1 MADESDVADME
12 IVVDASTD
20 HLRRSMQEA
29 DRLVD
34 QTTRKIDRSLA
45 NVDGAFDRMA
55 SSTQSAAGVV
65 RTGTQAMATDSAIAF
80 SRISTSSNNT
90 SRAVAAD
97 SQSMVRDF
105 GTLSTAVKAA
115 AGIFAGF
122 ELVSSIK
129 DAALLSAR
137 YNQLGIV
144 VNTLGG
150 NAGYSRAQLAEFQ
163 SGLQRT
169 GISAIESRNNIAK
182 MIAVQLDLANATKL
196 ARLAQDAAVIA
207 NTNSSEAFGNLVD
220 GIASA
225 EVETLRAMGLNTN
238 FENGYKTLA
247 TQLGKNVNDLSE
259 QEKAQSRVNSALQAG
274 VAIHGSYE
282 ASLSSASKILSS
294 TKRYLQD
301 LEVQLGQTY
310 QPAFESGVNA
320 YSDALKGLAG
330 HTDEVTQVLKTGL
343 YIALGQAATAMAS
356 KAAATL
362 DNARADVQ
370 AKAAAADAAMAEVR
384 RIEALQAGNAAKMES
399 ARLNKVLA
407 VSEVEMKAAASALG
421 AVRRQELLLE
431 NQLIAAKVASAEANA
446 TLAASTSLLGRTM
459 TGLANTARGLW
470 AALGG
475 PVGLLFT
482 AGAVALSFVDF
493 SEKTETL
500 KTTLGDLTTPLD
512 QVVAK
517 FQKLSEVEKDV
528 ELRHLG
534 ERILQLNKDMA
545 QAGVDAAESFGSNLA
560 IELMAQRGSIGV
572 EGLLDLSGVGNNA
585 DQAAAL
591 VRTSFA
597 DAARGV
603 NVDWTAVV
611 EKLRTYNGVSAEM
624 IAKVQDAAVA
634 LQQHQRELAETKA
647 RQDALNGSIREGAA
661 AQAVSNAIVTDKAG
675 QAYLDNLTKQAALA
689 GKVTEVEK
697 LRANIAAGF
706 IKLDAEAEKAAY
718 AAAAATDRVNAAM
731 KAATESRKAGT
742 KAAKDDAKAT
752 QDLLDRAFPEEKRLR
767 DLVDNIKG
775 LQELQAKGKITA
787 VQYGQGLKFLNEQ
800 YAAPEIAKRTKE
812 EEKAAAALKKTN
824 DELQKLVDELD
835 PASKRSRDYA
845 EQQALLNGAIAKGGP
860 QVAYYQTLLVKL
872 NDQYAANGKAVDAW
886 AQFTEGAVDRV
897 DSAFADAWR
906 NIGGDFDKFG
916 DGIKDSMKQLLAE
929 LAHMAITKPIVVQL
943 GAALGVDGLS
953 PSQSSGGVGNLLN
966 RITGSGSSGGTDYG
980 NLLSY
985 GQSAYKFLSGTGSD
999 LYSAFQSGGL
1009 QGVYNYGANAV
1020 GSMFGSASVNSA
1032 AAGATQAGYT
1042 GTQFSNWSA
1051 AQTAGS
1057 ATWGGAA
1064 SSLGA
1069 IGAGI
1074 TGAYAGYQ
1082 NAGWKGAIAGG
1093 VGGWGGATLG
1103 TMAGAAAAAALSGTA
1118 MGAALGSVIPGI
1130 GTLIGAALGAA
1141 FGSKL
1146 FGGAW
1151 VTKDTGLSLGVTGG
1165 DLDANSYQY
1174 QKKKGGMFSSN
1185 KKRTLYGALPDEQAA
1200 LLQGTFDTTQ
1210 QTVEELYTRLGV
1222 SIQDGA
1228 MAGLSIVRTQ
1238 ISTEGKTDEEIQEE
1252 ITKWFAGVADSMTT
1266 ALNDAT
1272 GAGLGGY
1279 NFEALRTFVN
1289 NLYGVN
1295 DAIRYLNV
1303 GLYDTSVA
1311 GGRLAESLAATA
1323 GGLQALQTNT
1333 ATYFDQFFSDTEKAN
1348 ATLDTVTRAFK
1359 SADTVL
1365 PETREGFRR
1374 AVEALD
1380 LTTDSGQAMFST
1392 LMALAGQADAYYDV
1406 LEQRSTSLAQSL
1418 AQAQSAML
1426 GGALEN
1432 LQRAV
1437 QRQQTA
1443 LTAAYNAQS
1452 EGLNTSLSAS
1462 QSVMSSLTTMANGL
1476 ASALKTLQSQ
1486 SDAAKAVLYQQ
1497 AQATLVSAAAIAR
1510 AGGSIAGLAGID
1522 DALSA
1527 ITSNDAG
1534 RYANWEDFSRDQGR
1548 SLVLVAELNKAAG
1561 GQLDKATQTY
1571 NAIQEQIRLAKSAYE
1586 MESTKLQGQLDL
1598 AQAQIDG
1605 INGIDTR
1612 LLSVNEAL
1620 AEILKAISTA
1630 SPNGTGAKNADSI
1643 IEAAYRAALGRSA
1656 DAAGAAYWKQQ
1667 LASGAVNSNS
1677 LSTAI
1682 AAAGAANAAA
1692 APSQVASAYS
1702 SILGREPTAAD
1713 MAYWTGQVANG
1724 GVHDVYAAIRAAAI
1738 ANGQIPGYA
1747 LGGNHA
1753 GGFRIVGES
1762 GPELELTGPSRIFSA
1777 SQTAQAFAGAGGG
1790 WQQVVT
1796 ELKAQRQE
1804 LTYLRQQLVDIND
1817 NTGQASRRL
1826 RDMSIAGGQP
1836 A

>member
-105 GTLSTAVKAA
+105 GTLSTAVKAT
-115 AGIFAGF
+115 AGVFAGF

-247 TQLGKNVNDLSE
+247 AQLGKNVNDLSE

-343 YIALGQAATAMAS
+343 YIALGQAATALAS

-370 AKAAAADAAMAEVR
+370 ANAAAADAAMAEVR

-407 VSEVEMKAAASALG
+407 ASEVEMKAAASALG

-611 EKLRTYNGVSAEM
+611 EKLRTYNGVSTEM

-718 AAAAATDRVNAAM
+718 AAAAATDRINAAM
-731 KAATESRKAGT
+731 KAATESRKAST

-787 VQYGQGLKFLNEQ
+787 EQYGQGLKFLNEQ

-860 QVAYYQTLLVKL
+860 QVTYYQTLLGKL
-872 NDQYAANGKAVDAW
+872 NDQYVANGKGADQW

-897 DSAFADAWR
+897 DDAFADAWK
-906 NIGGDFDKFG
+906 NIDGDFDKFG
-916 DGIKDSMKQLLAE
+916 DGLKDSMKQLLAE

-943 GAALGVDGLS
+943 GAALGVGGMS
-953 PSQSSGGVGNLLN
+953 GSQGGSGTS
-966 RITGSGSSGGTDYG
+966 TGSGGIDVGSLMKYG
-980 NLLSY
+980 K
-985 GQSAYKFLSGTGSD
+985 SAYDFLSGTGSSI
-999 LYSAFQSGGL
+999 YNAYQSGGV
-1009 QGVYNYGANAV
+1009 QGVYNYGATALGNYF
-1020 GSMFGSASVNSA
+1020 S
-1032 AAGATQAGYT
+1032 AGATANSASAGATAAGYT
-1042 GTQFSNWSA
+1042 SNAFSNYVA
-1051 AQTAGS
+1051 MQNAGTFS
-1057 ATWGGAA
+1057 GAA
-1064 SSLGA
+1064 TSLGS
-1069 IGAGI
+1069 IAGGLS
-1074 TGAYAGYQ
+1074 GAYMGYQ
-1082 NAGWKGAIAGG
+1082 NAGVKGAVAGG
-1093 VGGWGGATLG
+1093 LGGWGGGTLGGMAGSALVSAIGMGATLG
-1103 TMAGAAAAAALSGTA
+1103 SIVPVIGTA
-1118 MGAALGSVIPGI
+1118 
-1130 GTLIGAALGAA
+1130 IGAALGAA

-1151 VTKDTGLSLGVTGG
+1151 QTKDNGIALGVTGG
-1165 DLDANSYQY
+1165 DLDANSFTY
-1174 QKKKGGMFSSN
+1174 QKKKGGLFSSN
-1185 KKRTLYGALPDEQAA
+1185 KKRTLFGALPDEQAA
-1200 LLQGTFDTTQ
+1200 ALQDTYDTTQ

-1222 SIQDGA
+1222 TMHEGVL
-1228 MAGLSIVRTQ
+1228 AGLNVGRTQ
-1238 ISTEGKTDEEIQEE
+1238 ISTKDKTDEEIQKE
-1252 ITKWFAGVADSMTT
+1252 ITAWFEGVADSMTS
-1266 ALNDAT
+1266 AINDAT
-1272 GAGLGGY
+1272 GSGLGGY
-1279 NFEALRTFVN
+1279 NFEALTAFVN

-1295 DAIRYLNV
+1295 DAIRYLNI

-1311 GGRLAESLAATA
+1311 GGKLAESMAAAA
-1323 GGLQALQTNT
+1323 GGLSALQQN
-1333 ATYFDQFFSDTEKAN
+1333 AAGYYQNFFTDAEKADD
-1348 ATLDTVTRAFK
+1348 TLAEVVRQFGLVNVT
-1359 SADTVL
+1359 L
-1365 PETREGFRR
+1365 PATREGFRDL
-1374 AVEALD
+1374 VESMD
-1380 LTTDSGQAMFST
+1380 KTTEAGQAQIAT
-1392 LMALAGQADAYYDV
+1392 LFALQGQADAYYKV
-1406 LEQRSTSLAQSL
+1406 LEQRSSSLAQSL

-1443 LTAAYNAQS
+1443 LTAAYNVQS

-1605 INGIDTR
+1605 INGIDMR

-1667 LASGAVNSNS
+1667 LASGAVNSNN

-1692 APSQVASAYS
+1692 APSQVASSYA

-1713 MAYWTGQVANG
+1713 MAYWTAQMASGAVTDIG
-1724 GVHDVYAAIRAAAI
+1724 AAIRSAAI

-1753 GGFRIVGES
+1753 GGFRIVGEN
-1762 GPELELTGPSRIFSA
+1762 GPEIELTGPSRIFSA
-1777 SQTAQAFAGAGGG
+1777 SQTAQAFAGAGSG

>member
-105 GTLSTAVKAA
+105 GTLSTAVKAT

-247 TQLGKNVNDLSE
+247 AQLGKNVNDLSE

-343 YIALGQAATAMAS
+343 YIALGQAATALAS

-407 VSEVEMKAAASALG
+407 ASEVEMKAAASALG

-718 AAAAATDRVNAAM
+718 AAAAATDRINAAM
-731 KAATESRKAGT
+731 KAATESRKAST

-787 VQYGQGLKFLNEQ
+787 EQYGQGLKFLNEQ

-860 QVAYYQTLLVKL
+860 QVTYYQTLLGKL
-872 NDQYAANGKAVDAW
+872 NDQYVANGKGADQW

-897 DSAFADAWR
+897 DDAFADAWKT
-906 NIGGDFDKFG
+906 IDGDFDKFG
-916 DGIKDSMKQLLAE
+916 DGLKDSMKQLLAE

-943 GAALGVDGLS
+943 GAALGVGGMS
-953 PSQSSGGVGNLLN
+953 GSQGGSGTS
-966 RITGSGSSGGTDYG
+966 TGSGGIDVGSLMKYG
-980 NLLSY
+980 K
-985 GQSAYKFLSGTGSD
+985 SAYDFLSGTGSSI
-999 LYSAFQSGGL
+999 YNAYQSGGV
-1009 QGVYNYGANAV
+1009 QGVYNYGATALGNYF
-1020 GSMFGSASVNSA
+1020 S
-1032 AAGATQAGYT
+1032 AGATANSASAGATAAGYT
-1042 GTQFSNWSA
+1042 SNAFSNYVA
-1051 AQTAGS
+1051 MQNAGTFS
-1057 ATWGGAA
+1057 GAA
-1064 SSLGA
+1064 TSLGS
-1069 IGAGI
+1069 IAGGLS
-1074 TGAYAGYQ
+1074 GAYMGYQ
-1082 NAGWKGAIAGG
+1082 NAGVKGAVAGG
-1093 VGGWGGATLG
+1093 LGGWGGGTLGGMAGSALVSAIGMGATLG
-1103 TMAGAAAAAALSGTA
+1103 SIVPVIGTA
-1118 MGAALGSVIPGI
+1118 
-1130 GTLIGAALGAA
+1130 IGAALGAA

-1151 VTKDTGLSLGVTGG
+1151 QTKDNGIALGVTGG
-1165 DLDANSYQY
+1165 DLDANSFTY
-1174 QKKKGGMFSSN
+1174 QKKKGGLFSSN
-1185 KKRTLYGALPDEQAA
+1185 KKRTLFGALPDEQAA
-1200 LLQGTFDTTQ
+1200 ALQDTYDTTQ

-1222 SIQDGA
+1222 TMHEGVL
-1228 MAGLSIVRTQ
+1228 AGLNVGRTQ
-1238 ISTEGKTDEEIQEE
+1238 ISTKDKTDEEIQKE
-1252 ITKWFAGVADSMTT
+1252 ITAWFEGVADSMTS
-1266 ALNDAT
+1266 AINDAT
-1272 GAGLGGY
+1272 GTGLGGY

-1365 PETREGFRR
+1365 PETREGFRK

-1443 LTAAYNAQS
+1443 LTAAYNVQS
-1452 EGLNTSLSAS
+1452 EELNTSLSAS

-1667 LASGAVNSNS
+1667 LASGAVNSNN

-1753 GGFRIVGES
+1753 GGFRIVGEN